1 MPLAPVMAR
10 TYLFGIV
17 FMGLVLKF
25 FKQDQLIKSILGYLY
40 SLDKAMVL
48 RIKDSFLS
56 KGN

>member
-1 MPLAPVMAR
+1 MPLAPVMAKM
-10 TYLFGIV
+10 YLFGIV
-17 FMGLVLKF
+17 FMCLFFKF

-48 RIKDSFLS
+48 RIEDSFLS